1 MTQSATN
8 HSKHHEI
15 DTATDV
21 NERVER
27 SLNTRAAQRGTTAA
41 KIESTLKREG
51 AKAWHMLKRRPS
63 VGVILTGG
71 AALAIANAVG
81 VGELAIAVVAGYAAY
96 QVLRKGVPAKV
107 AVQEA
112 VEEIE
117 RV

>member
-1 MTQSATN
+1 MIQSGTN
-8 HSKHHEI
+8 HSKHDDV

-27 SLNTRAAQRGTTAA
+27 SLKTRAAQRGTRAA
-41 KIESTLKREG
+41 KIEGTLKKKG
-51 AKAWHMLKRRPS
+51 AKAWHMMKRRPS

-71 AALAIANAVG
+71 IALLIADAVG
-81 VGELAIAVVAGYAAY
+81 VGELAFAVVAGYAAY

-107 AVQEA
+107 AVEQAMED
-112 VEEIE
+112 IE